1 MNMEYDAKTDCWISV
16 IDDPT
21 VLPYA
26 VHGAVCEEPDGTNV
40 MLINDCLSEEAKL
53 RAYEHES
60 DHIRNGHLRSER
72 PAHEIESEM
81 KT

>member
-1 MNMEYDAKTDCWISV
+1 MEYDAKNDCWVAV

-60 DHIRNGHLRSER
+60 DHIRSGHLRSER

>member
-1 MNMEYDAKTDCWISV
+1 MEYDVKNDCWVSV
-16 IDDPT
+16 VNDPKL
-21 VLPYA
+21 LPYA
-26 VHGAVCEEPDGTNV
+26 VHGAVCEDPDGTNV

-60 DHIRNGHLRSER
+60 EHIRNGDLHSDK

-81 KT
+81 KQ